1 MANYVLLYSGGSMGA
16 TPEDQAA
23 TLKVWTDWFTSLGS
37 AVVDGGNPFSG
48 QAKTLSA
55 GGAVADGSGGKMP
68 TGYSIL
74 KADSLDAATTL
85 AKGCPQLQASD
96 GQVMVFETFNAM

>member
-1 MANYVLLYSGGSMGA
+1 MANYILLYSGGSM
-16 TPEDQAA
+16 PETAEAQAA
-23 TLKVWTDWFTSLGS
+23 TMKVWTEWFTSLGS

-55 GGAVADGSGGKMP
+55 GGAVADGSGGPKP

-74 KADSLDAATTL
+74 KADSLDAAVGL
-85 AKGCPQLQASD
+85 AKGCPALQGD
-96 GQVMVFETFNAM
+96 GQVMVFETVNAM